1 MYISN
6 ISTLERAR
14 ASVLKV
20 TVVAQKITLNNTEGT
35 ISFLQVKKKR
45 CAIILG
51 KINLKKYKISVHL
64 QSYII

>member
-6 ISTLERAR
+6 ISTLER

-35 ISFLQVKKKR
+35 ISFLQVKKKEVCYNFR
-45 CAIILG
+45 
-51 KINLKKYKISVHL
+51 
-64 QSYII
+64 